1 MFCMY
6 NRVKRAL
13 KRRNI
18 SNGREI
24 TQNFRRNRQMI
35 EFCDLIGLLRR
46 WKTRA
51 IHSRSIMQRKE
62 RLNVEIS
69 EMGEKQR
76 LIFVKIGK

>member
-6 NRVKRAL
+6 NRVKRAFKL
-13 KRRNI
+13 RNI

-51 IHSRSIMQRKE
+51 LRSACTMVRKE
-62 RLNVEIS
+62 RLNVELS
-69 EMGEKQR
+69 QTGEQ
-76 LIFVKIGK
+76 